1 MTFDTENQSSPIVNP
16 ADAEALV
23 REASHWIHPLRSE
36 IGRYLI
42 GQDRKSVV

>member
-1 MTFDTENQSSPIVNP
+1 MTFETDHPTAALINS
-16 ADAEALV
+16 ADAETLV

-42 GQDRKSVV
+42 G